1 MIQITVT
8 IKIIHLIDKKLQKQA
23 IIKLGEFKKIKY
35 TLPDQYLLTELER
48 GFAAQLL
55 YALEDFVDWNE
66 GKEVIGRLRDSPI
79 KAEPRVNIMDKLM
92 MVATEVS
99 DFRDLSEDV
108 PASGFI
114 KSEIIKNLIEKV
126 IVEPFTQFDG
136 IIKHFY
142 ATVLIQLLNLAF
154 DNEMISSKDRK
165 ELAKLLR
172 NKFKTVNQNLP
183 MPLLKYE
190 EHELFSEDYEKEF
203 TSLVNL
209 WQVYLPVYHLHTME
223 KARQK

>member
-1 MIQITVT
+1 MIG
-8 IKIIHLIDKKLQKQA
+8 L
-23 IIKLGEFKKIKY
+23 
-35 TLPDQYLLTELER
+35 
-48 GFAAQLL
+48 
-55 YALEDFVDWNE
+55 
-66 GKEVIGRLRDSPI
+66 LRDSPI

-142 ATVLIQLLNLAF
+142 ATILIQILNLAF

-190 EHELFSEDYEKEF
+190 EHELFSEAYEKEF

-209 WQVYLPVYHLHTME
+209 WQVYLPVYHLHTVE
-223 KARQK
+223 KGRQK